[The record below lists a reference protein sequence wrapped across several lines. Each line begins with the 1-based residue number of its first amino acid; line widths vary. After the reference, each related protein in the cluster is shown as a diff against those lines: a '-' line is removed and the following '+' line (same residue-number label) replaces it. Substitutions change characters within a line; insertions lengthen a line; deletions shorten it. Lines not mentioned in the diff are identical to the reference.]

1 MSREKLLKVL
11 LAPHVSE
18 KTTVL
23 ADGANQFVFKVT
35 KDATKQDVK
44 EAVEMLFE
52 VKVDKVRVLN
62 AKAKAK
68 RRLASGK
75 TGRRPGWKKAYVS
88 LQAGQEID
96 FMSAE

>member
-18 KTTVL
+18 KTTAL
-23 ADGANQFVFKVT
+23 AENANQFVFKVT
-35 KDATKQDVK
+35 NDATKKDVK
-44 EAVEMLFE
+44 EAVELLFE
-52 VKVDKVRVLN
+52 VKVDNVRVSN
-62 AKAKAK
+62 TKGKNK

-88 LQAGQEID
+88 LAAGQEID
-96 FMSAE
+96 FMGAE

>member
-18 KTTVL
+18 KTTGL
-23 ADGANQFVFKVT
+23 ADSANQFVFKVT

-44 EAVEMLFE
+44 EAVELLFE

-62 AKAKAK
+62 AKSKSK